1 MEAQEI
7 ANRIINCFIKAGKL
21 IIFGNGGSATQASH
35 FAAEFI
41 CKYKKVR
48 RPLPAIA
55 LSDLACLTAIAND
68 YGWEHIFSRQI
79 SVLAKKGDIVIGLS
93 TSGSSENVLNGLKKA
108 YDMGIETLDFPRLG
122 ETTGEIQNY
131 QVKLMHE
138 VCEIVE
144 DHLYFKSYRNDN

>member
-1 MEAQEI
+1 MTS
-7 ANRIINCFIKAGKL
+7 KL
-21 IIFGNGGSATQASH
+21 LRQVISERDNFYG
-35 FAAEFI
+35 E
-41 CKYKKVR
+41 
-48 RPLPAIA
+48 PLLDLNVLPQKTSSEPLTVSVVIPAYNVQ
-55 LSDLACLTAIAND
+55 LSILACLTAIAND